1 MNDTPP
7 AIEDKMRRMI
17 MARSG
22 AERMV
27 MGASMFDAARA
38 MVLASL
44 PKDLPEDQLRL
55 RLMERI
61 YGISLE
67 DFLDLSQSI

>member
-44 PKDLPEDQLRL
+44 PNDLPEDELRL
-55 RLMERI
+55 RLLERI
-61 YGISLE
+61 YGVSLE
-67 DFLDLSQSI
+67 EFLDLSQSI

>member
-44 PKDLPEDQLRL
+44 PKDLSEDELRL
-55 RLMERI
+55 RLLERI
-61 YGISLE
+61 YGVSLE

>member
-7 AIEDKMRRMI
+7 AIEDKMRRLI

-44 PKDLPEDQLRL
+44 PKDLSEDELRL
-55 RLMERI
+55 RLLERI
-61 YGISLE
+61 YGVSLE
-67 DFLDLSQSI
+67 DFLGLSEAI

>member
-44 PKDLPEDQLRL
+44 PKDLSEDELRL
-55 RLMERI
+55 RLLERI
-61 YGISLE
+61 YGVSLE
-67 DFLDLSQSI
+67 DFLDLSQPI

>member
-7 AIEDKMRRMI
+7 AIEDKMRRLI

-44 PKDLPEDQLRL
+44 PKDLSEDELRL
-55 RLMERI
+55 RLLERI
-61 YGISLE
+61 YGVSLE
-67 DFLDLSQSI
+67 DFLDLSQPI